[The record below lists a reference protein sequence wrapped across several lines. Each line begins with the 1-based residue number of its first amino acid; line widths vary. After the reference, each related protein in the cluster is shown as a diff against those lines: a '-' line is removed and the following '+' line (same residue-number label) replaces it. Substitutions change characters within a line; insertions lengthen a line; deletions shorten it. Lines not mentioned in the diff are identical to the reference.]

1 MSGYPLGPD
10 EEHESFRARMAEA
23 DDELS
28 WRAQVEASG
37 EKGWG
42 FPVARNLN
50 EKDKNMANIKDV
62 YGGGKGLKADDL
74 KGRSHLL
81 RISEVRLVKFDDGA
95 KLVLSFDGREKE
107 LVCNKTNAQMI
118 ASKCGDDYDRWVG
131 EELEVYPDKTQFNGA
146 LVDCIRVRF
155 PIPAAT
161 QDEPIPF

>member
-1 MSGYPLGPD
+1 
-10 EEHESFRARMAEA
+10 MA
-23 DDELS
+23 S
-28 WRAQVEASG
+28 
-37 EKGWG
+37 
-42 FPVARNLN
+42 
-50 EKDKNMANIKDV
+50 IKDV

-81 RISEVRLVKFDDGA
+81 KISEVRLVKFDDGA

-118 ASKCGDDYDRWVG
+118 ASKLGEDY
-131 EELEVYPDKTQFNGA
+131 EEWSGSEIEVYPDKTQFNGA

-161 QDEPIPF
+161 QDEEIPF